1 MSCKIGL
8 KRVYEPPAAADGMR
22 VLVDRL
28 WPRGL
33 RKEAASIDLWLKE
46 VAPSAE
52 LRKWYGHEPE
62 RWPEFRKR
70 YEAELDE
77 RQAEVDAL
85 LRLAREGP
93 LTLLYAARDGERSN
107 AEVLRERLAQRLA
120 QHS

>member
-1 MSCKIGL
+1 MSCKIGV

-33 RKEAASIDLWLKE
+33 RKDAASIDLWLKE
-46 VAPSAE
+46 VAPSAA

-77 RQAEVDAL
+77 RQADVETL

-107 AEVLRERLAQRLA
+107 AEVLWERLEQRLA
-120 QHS
+120 RRS